1 MNFSVKDGKEMVRF
15 LGVIIGSIIIAVAFN
30 LFLIPH
36 KILSSG
42 IGGIAI
48 ILGIVTPVNTG
59 IINFVLN
66 LPILILGYIGLGKKV
81 IFNTVVSVVV
91 LSVALYYVPVKVV
104 AIDPLLSSIFGGVIA
119 GAGIGLVFNCN
130 GSTGGFDIIGMLL
143 SRKRDI
149 KLGGFLIILNAVVVI
164 IAGFFFT
171 WDVALTSLL
180 SIYVTGKVID
190 AVHTKHRKVTLMIVT
205 NEAEKMKKQLLSTV
219 VRGITLLDGE
229 GAYSSEKKRVLM
241 TVVSREELASMK
253 LTISEIDP
261 NAFVNITETVEV
273 LGLFR
278 RS

>member
-1 MNFSVKDGKEMVRF
+1 MVRF
-15 LGVIIGSIIIAVAFN
+15 FGIIIGSIIIAISFN

-48 ILGIVTPVNTG
+48 ILGIATPINTG
-59 IINFVLN
+59 IINFALN

-81 IFNTVVSVVV
+81 IFNTIVSVIV
-91 LSVALYYVPVKVV
+91 LSVALYWIPVKVV
-104 AIDPLLSSIFGGVIA
+104 ATDPLLSSLFGGVIA
-119 GAGIGLVFNCN
+119 GAGIGLVFNCG

-143 SRKRDI
+143 SRKKDI
-149 KLGGFLIILNAVVVI
+149 KLGGFLIILNTVVVV
-164 IAGFFFT
+164 IAGFFFN

-190 AVHTKHRKVTLMIVT
+190 AIHTKHRKVTLMIVT
-205 NEAEKMKKQLLSTV
+205 NHAEEMKKQLLSTV

-241 TVVSREELASMK
+241 TVVSREELAGMK

-261 NAFVNITETVEV
+261 QAFVNITETVEV

-278 RS
+278 KI

>member
-91 LSVALYYVPVKVV
+91 LYYVPVKVV
-104 AIDPLLSSIFGGVIA
+104 ATDPLLSSIFGGVIA

>member
-1 MNFSVKDGKEMVRF
+1 MVRF

-91 LSVALYYVPVKVV
+91 LSVALYCVPVKVV
-104 AIDPLLSSIFGGVIA
+104 ATDPLLSSIFGGVIA

-149 KLGGFLIILNAVVVI
+149 KLGGFLIVLNTVVVI

-278 RS
+278 RG

>member
-1 MNFSVKDGKEMVRF
+1 
-15 LGVIIGSIIIAVAFN
+15 
-30 LFLIPH
+30 
-36 KILSSG
+36 
-42 IGGIAI
+42 
-48 ILGIVTPVNTG
+48 
-59 IINFVLN
+59 
-66 LPILILGYIGLGKKV
+66 
-81 IFNTVVSVVV
+81 
-91 LSVALYYVPVKVV
+91 
-104 AIDPLLSSIFGGVIA
+104 
-119 GAGIGLVFNCN
+119 
-130 GSTGGFDIIGMLL
+130 MLL

-149 KLGGFLIILNAVVVI
+149 KLGGFLIALNAVVVV

-190 AVHTKHRKVTLMIVT
+190 AVHTKHSKVTLMIVT
-205 NEAEKMKKQLLSTV
+205 NEAEKMKQQLLSTV

-261 NAFVNITETVEV
+261 HAFVNITETVEV

>member
-1 MNFSVKDGKEMVRF
+1 MNFLVKDGKEMIRF
-15 LGVIIGSIIIAVAFN
+15 LGVIIGSFIIAIAFN

-81 IFNTVVSVVV
+81 IFNTVVSVIV

-104 AIDPLLSSIFGGVIA
+104 ATDPLLSSVFGGVIA
-119 GAGIGLVFNCN
+119 GAGIGLVFNCH

-149 KLGGFLIILNAVVVI
+149 KLGGFLIALNTVVVV

-205 NEAEKMKKQLLSTV
+205 NQAEEMKKKLLSTV

-229 GAYSSEKKRVLM
+229 GAYSNEKKRVLM

-261 NAFVNITETVEV
+261 HAFVNITETVEV

-278 RS
+278 KA

>member
-1 MNFSVKDGKEMVRF
+1 MNFLVKDGKEMVRF
-15 LGVIIGSIIIAVAFN
+15 LGVIIGSIIIAIAFN

-59 IINFVLN
+59 IINFILN

-81 IFNTVVSVVV
+81 IFNTVISVIV

-104 AIDPLLSSIFGGVIA
+104 ATDPLLSSIFGGVIA

-190 AVHTKHRKVTLMIVT
+190 AIHTKHRKVTLMIVT

-261 NAFVNITETVEV
+261 HAFVNITETVEV

-278 RS
+278 KG

>member
-1 MNFSVKDGKEMVRF
+1 MNFLVKDGKEMVRF
-15 LGVIIGSIIIAVAFN
+15 LGVIIGSIIIAIAFN

-81 IFNTVVSVVV
+81 IFNTVISVIV

-104 AIDPLLSSIFGGVIA
+104 ATDPLLSSIFGGVIA

-149 KLGGFLIILNAVVVI
+149 KLGGFLIALNAVVVV

-190 AVHTKHRKVTLMIVT
+190 AVHTKHSKVTLMIVT
-205 NEAEKMKKQLLSTV
+205 NEAEKMKQHLLSTV

-278 RS
+278 RN

>member
-1 MNFSVKDGKEMVRF
+1 MKDGKKMVRF

-59 IINFVLN
+59 IINFALN

-91 LSVALYYVPVKVV
+91 LSAALYWIPVQIV
-104 AIDPLLSSIFGGVIA
+104 AKDPLLSSIFGGVIA
-119 GAGIGLVFNCN
+119 GAGIGLVFNCH

-143 SRKRDI
+143 SRKKDI
-149 KLGGFLIILNAVVVI
+149 KLGGLLIILNTVVVV
-164 IAGFFFT
+164 IAGFFFD

-190 AVHTKHRKVTLMIVT
+190 AIHTKHRKVTLMIVT
-205 NEAEKMKKQLLSTV
+205 NQAEEMKKKLLSTV

-241 TVVSREELASMK
+241 TVVSREELAGMK
-253 LTISEIDP
+253 LAISEIDP
-261 NAFVNITETVEV
+261 QAFVNITETVEV

-278 RS
+278 RG

>member
-1 MNFSVKDGKEMVRF
+1 MNFLVKEGKEMIRF
-15 LGVIIGSIIIAVAFN
+15 LGVIIGSIIIAIAFN

-81 IFNTVVSVVV
+81 VFNTVISVIV

-104 AIDPLLSSIFGGVIA
+104 ATDPLLSSIFGGVIA

-149 KLGGFLIILNAVVVI
+149 KLGGFLIALNAVVVV

-190 AVHTKHRKVTLMIVT
+190 AVHTKHSKVTLMIVT
-205 NEAEKMKKQLLSTV
+205 NEAEKMKQHLLSTV

>member
-1 MNFSVKDGKEMVRF
+1 MNFLVKDGKKMIRF
-15 LGVIIGSIIIAVAFN
+15 LGVIIGSFIIAIAFN

-59 IINFVLN
+59 IINFALN

-81 IFNTVVSVVV
+81 IFNTVISVIV
-91 LSVALYYVPVKVV
+91 LSVALYYVPVKIV
-104 AIDPLLSSIFGGVIA
+104 ATDPLLSSIFGGVIA

-149 KLGGFLIILNAVVVI
+149 KLGGFLIVLNAVVVV

-190 AVHTKHRKVTLMIVT
+190 AVHTKQRKVTLMIVT

-261 NAFVNITETVEV
+261 HAFVNITETVEV

-278 RS
+278 RG

>member
-1 MNFSVKDGKEMVRF
+1 MNFLVKDGKEMVRF
-15 LGVIIGSIIIAVAFN
+15 LGVIFGSIIIAIAFN

-81 IFNTVVSVVV
+81 IFNTVVSVIV
-91 LSVALYYVPVKVV
+91 LSVALYYVPVKIV
-104 AIDPLLSSIFGGVIA
+104 ATDPLLSSVFGGVIA
-119 GAGIGLVFNCN
+119 GAGIGLVFNCQ

-149 KLGGFLIILNAVVVI
+149 KLGGFLIALNTVVVV

-205 NEAEKMKKQLLSTV
+205 NQAEEMKKKLLSTV

-229 GAYSSEKKRVLM
+229 GAYSNEKKRVLM

-261 NAFVNITETVEV
+261 HAFVNITETVEV

-278 RS
+278 KV

>member
-1 MNFSVKDGKEMVRF
+1 MNFLVKDGKEMVRF
-15 LGVIIGSIIIAVAFN
+15 LGVIIGSIIIAIAFN

-81 IFNTVVSVVV
+81 IFNTVVSVIV

-104 AIDPLLSSIFGGVIA
+104 ATDPLLSSIFGGVIA

-149 KLGGFLIILNAVVVI
+149 KLGGFLIALNAVVIV

-205 NEAEKMKKQLLSTV
+205 NQAEEMKKKLLSTV

-229 GAYSSEKKRVLM
+229 GAYSNEKKRVLM

-261 NAFVNITETVEV
+261 HAFVNITETVEV

-278 RS
+278 KA

>member
-1 MNFSVKDGKEMVRF
+1 MNFLVKDGKKMIRF
-15 LGVIIGSIIIAVAFN
+15 LGVIIGSFIIAIAFN

-81 IFNTVVSVVV
+81 IFNTVISVIV
-91 LSVALYYVPVKVV
+91 LSVALYYVPVKIV
-104 AIDPLLSSIFGGVIA
+104 ATDPLLSSIFGGVIA

-149 KLGGFLIILNAVVVI
+149 KLGGFLIVLNAVVVV

-261 NAFVNITETVEV
+261 HAFVNITETVEV

-278 RS
+278 RD

>member
-1 MNFSVKDGKEMVRF
+1 MNFLVKDGKEMLRF
-15 LGVIIGSIIIAVAFN
+15 LGVIIGSFIIAIAFN

-81 IFNTVVSVVV
+81 IFNTVVSVIV
-91 LSVALYYVPVKVV
+91 LSVALYYVPVKIV
-104 AIDPLLSSIFGGVIA
+104 ATDPLLSSVFGGVIA
-119 GAGIGLVFNCN
+119 GAGIGLVFNCH

-149 KLGGFLIILNAVVVI
+149 KLGGFLIALNTVVVV

-205 NEAEKMKKQLLSTV
+205 NQAEEMKKKLLSTV

-229 GAYSSEKKRVLM
+229 GAYSNEKKRVLM

-261 NAFVNITETVEV
+261 HAFVNITETVEV

-278 RS
+278 KA

>member
-1 MNFSVKDGKEMVRF
+1 MNFLVKDGKEMVRF
-15 LGVIIGSIIIAVAFN
+15 LGVIIGSIIIAIAFN

-81 IFNTVVSVVV
+81 IFNTVVSVIV

-104 AIDPLLSSIFGGVIA
+104 ATDPLLSSIFGGVIA

-149 KLGGFLIILNAVVVI
+149 KLGGFLIALNAVVVV

-190 AVHTKHRKVTLMIVT
+190 AVHTKHSKVTLMIVT
-205 NEAEKMKKQLLSTV
+205 NEAEKMKQHLLSTV

-278 RS
+278 RK

>member
-1 MNFSVKDGKEMVRF
+1 MNFSVKDGKDMVRF
-15 LGVIIGSIIIAVAFN
+15 LGVIIGSIIIAIAFN

-91 LSVALYYVPVKVV
+91 LSVALYYVPVTVV
-104 AIDPLLSSIFGGVIA
+104 ATDPLLSSIFGGVIA

-149 KLGGFLIILNAVVVI
+149 KLGGFLIVLNTVVVI

>member
-104 AIDPLLSSIFGGVIA
+104 ATDSLLSSIFGGVIA